1 MNTYFTQNR
10 RQSSFSVE
18 QQMNDN
24 SSEAA
29 AASSGSEQQQQNY
42 MRLFW
47 VPILTH
53 NCWNCMN
60 AFFTLLL
67 SVSRFKR
74 ADFLEM
80 VKNSFFF
87 FGPGNDNGIR
97 LIFAEVTDK

>member
-29 AASSGSEQQQQNY
+29 AATELHAFVLSSHPHTQWLELHECVFHS
-42 MRLFW
+42 F
-47 VPILTH
+47 
-53 NCWNCMN
+53 
-60 AFFTLLL
+60 AFC
-67 SVSRFKR
+67 SRFKR
-74 ADFLEM
+74 ANFLEM

-87 FGPGNDNGIR
+87 FGAGNDNGIR